1 MMFNKKI
8 QEHKAIV
15 VNYSQR
21 ILDHLDEIVKEKP
34 VDVIVPV
41 GTNDHSNNVNQLS
54 RNIVTQSHGN
64 HFP

>member
-1 MMFNKKI
+1 M
-8 QEHKAIV
+8 